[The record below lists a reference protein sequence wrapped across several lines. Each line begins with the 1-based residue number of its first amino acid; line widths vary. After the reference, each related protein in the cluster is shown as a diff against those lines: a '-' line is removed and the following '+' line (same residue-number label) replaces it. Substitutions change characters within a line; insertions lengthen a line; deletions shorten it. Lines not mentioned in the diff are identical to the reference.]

1 VLNIY
6 FLSLRIFEQL
16 ALALKT
22 VFVLKFF
29 KPWACPPKKNPTRT
43 QTKSLMQHSNRR
55 DFPPLIGIN
64 KTSSS
69 FTASCMRKS
78 PTWSSNPLQQFK
90 LALII

>member
-29 KPWACPPKKNPTRT
+29 KPWACPPP
-43 QTKSLMQHSNRR
+43 
-55 DFPPLIGIN
+55 
-64 KTSSS
+64 KT
-69 FTASCMRKS
+69 
-78 PTWSSNPLQQFK
+78 L
-90 LALII
+90 LAHKPKV